1 MEEKKPLTPQERNRL
16 IGDRVITTLV
26 IGTMILL
33 AYFAL
38 SIKATYF
45 S

>member
-1 MEEKKPLTPQERNRL
+1 MEEKKPLTPQERNKL

-26 IGTMILL
+26 VGTMMLL
-33 AYFAL
+33 TYFVL